1 MKLQTKAIYA
11 AVAFQQAVAG
21 APLVK
26 SLIMTIGADNVMETG
41 AYDVASVG
49 ASFAVEH
56 TGLFG
61 PLLKTLPGVQ
71 VMLGA
76 AGILG
81 GRFAGATVGGIASK
95 AVQGFIEGEAG
106 NNHPLIGW
114 IIRDEAE
121 QSEEQLEIAHSIGYD
136 VQQAVAAGAAVS
148 DGIRGLVNG
157 VTLLDQFKPIIHPDT
172 VSSINTVETFG
183 GLVSSL
189 VGWVIKLA
197 IEYIYTSDL
206 LNDTPYIGELIRN
219 ADAMIKPEFADL
231 FKSADASSA
240 MAEIS
245 ATPSLI

>member
-121 QSEEQLEIAHSIGYD
+121 QSEEQLAHSIGYD

>member
-1 MKLQTKAIYA
+1 MRISYISVLLASSIGSVLSRPIY
-11 AVAFQQAVAG
+11 
-21 APLVK
+21 K
-26 SLIMTIGADNVMETG
+26 
-41 AYDVASVG
+41 
-49 ASFAVEH
+49 
-56 TGLFG
+56 
-61 PLLKTLPGVQ
+61 
-71 VMLGA
+71 
-76 AGILG
+76 
-81 GRFAGATVGGIASK
+81 
-95 AVQGFIEGEAG
+95 
-106 NNHPLIGW
+106 
-114 IIRDEAE
+114 
-121 QSEEQLEIAHSIGYD
+121 EIAHSIGYD